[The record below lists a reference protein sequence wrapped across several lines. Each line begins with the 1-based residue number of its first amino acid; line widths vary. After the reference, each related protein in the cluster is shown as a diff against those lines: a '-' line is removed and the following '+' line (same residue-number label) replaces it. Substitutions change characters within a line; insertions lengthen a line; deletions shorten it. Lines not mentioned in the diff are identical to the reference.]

1 MTLSP
6 ISTLLLG
13 IIVGCVVTTLIHTL
27 TVSCVQCGSSSSRSL
42 VGLDRFSS
50 IYTSN
55 DRFRAYQL
63 GMMSSD
69 SSCASLR
76 LQLENVKAPPASNT
90 ISKKRKRSID
100 DSKGITTTNTVATLN
115 IYTLYFSAVNIFS
128 CLLL

>member
-55 DRFRAYQL
+55 DRFRAQQL

-76 LQLENVKAPPASNT
+76 LQLETLKAPPASNT

-100 DSKGITTTNTVATLN
+100 DSKGITTTNTVAMLN
-115 IYTLYFSAVNIFS
+115 IYTSYFSAVNIFS